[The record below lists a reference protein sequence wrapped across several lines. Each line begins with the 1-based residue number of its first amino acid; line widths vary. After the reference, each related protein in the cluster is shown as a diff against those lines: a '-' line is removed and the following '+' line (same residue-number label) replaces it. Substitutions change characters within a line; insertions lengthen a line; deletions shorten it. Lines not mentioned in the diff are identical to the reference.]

1 MKSSVKYF
9 IIIFFV
15 LVIGFFFW
23 FSKNNEE
30 TFLVFSSATKVM
42 SEAYPDGWAQ
52 GNTSSKVLTVLNEGD
67 TALLIEK
74 RTEKDFQTYKVKL
87 NNGQIGFVFSGDSFH
102 EQKKSK

>member
-1 MKSSVKYF
+1 LLA
-9 IIIFFV
+9 IISFT
-15 LVIGFFFW
+15 LW
-23 FSKNNEE
+23 LLKNNEMIL
-30 TFLVFSSATKVM
+30 LVFSSPTKVM

-52 GNTSSKVLTVLNEGD
+52 GNTSTKVLTVLNEGD

-74 RTEKDFQTYKVKL
+74 RTEKEFQTYKIKL